1 MTAGLD
7 QFEKG
12 KKISHEDPLGAL
24 NYFQEAL
31 EFSLESADERFQ
43 MEILLELCVIHRTM
57 SNVKDGF
64 SCAAKVVELAQQLS
78 EEVSL
83 IKAYNY
89 LGIFCYYSGLYK
101 RALNYFYDGI
111 ERCKEW
117 QGDKIQVSFYTN
129 IGETYKALGSL
140 NQSLSYFERAYGL
153 ARTIGIRPYYTPIL
167 CNLGDVYMKKNDF
180 DMAMAYFNQAD
191 EYRSESVDKLYAAEL
206 EFKKGILRKHF
217 GEYEQAL
224 IFYNQAEANYR
235 KINHKFYLF
244 DVLIHKT
251 ELSPYV
257 NGLDCEVLLNEA
269 RRIAVEITSQTK
281 MATIEYKLHELA
293 IEKGDYKLALE
304 HFKEYHE
311 YAARADAQ
319 SLLSKLEIMNIEQT
333 LTFESER
340 ALDLQDFANMEIFSN
355 QDMEAYIQF
364 LHKDLQFKAYVDE
377 LTGLANRRKINEKLK
392 SLQKPCG
399 GKIHGLLLIDIDH
412 FKLVNDSEGHLYG
425 DRCLMR
431 VAKVIREWAFPYQLF
446 TGRYGGEEF
455 LCVIENIKS
464 EELVL
469 LAEEIRQSIEQEEIS
484 YQLDGEK
491 KILTVSVGCSIVEN
505 VDYGEVVRLL
515 DLADRSLY
523 MAKSAGRN
531 RIMVNNFSK

>member
-1 MTAGLD
+1 MTAGEELF
-7 QFEKG
+7 QKG
-12 KKISHEDPLGAL
+12 KKISQENPLGAL
-24 NYFQEAL
+24 NYLQDAL
-31 EFSLESADERFQ
+31 EVSMESENAQFELDV
-43 MEILLELCVIHRTM
+43 LLELCVIHRTM
-57 SNVKDGF
+57 SNVKEGF
-64 SCAAKVVELAQQLS
+64 SCAAKAVELAQQLAQ
-78 EEVSL
+78 EKSL

-101 RALNYFYDGI
+101 RALHYFYDGI
-111 ERCKEW
+111 ERSRDLK
-117 QGDKIQVSFYTN
+117 GDKILVSFYTN

-140 NQSLSYFERAYGL
+140 NQSMSYFERAYAL
-153 ARTIGIRPYYTPIL
+153 ARTLVLRPYYTPIL

-180 DMAMAYFNQAD
+180 DMALAYFKQAD

-206 EFKKGILRKHF
+206 EFKKGNLKKHF
-217 GEYEQAL
+217 GEYEEAL
-224 IFYNQAEANYR
+224 AFYNIAESKYR
-235 KINHKFYLF
+235 QINHKFYLF
-244 DVLIHKT
+244 DVLIQKS
-251 ELSPYV
+251 ELSAHLS
-257 NGLDCEVLLNEA
+257 GLDCETLLNEA

-281 MATIEYKLHELA
+281 MATIEFKLHELA
-293 IEKGDYKLALE
+293 ANQGDFKTALE

-319 SLLSKLEIMNIEQT
+319 SLLSKLEIMNIEQS
-333 LTFESER
+333 LNFESER

-392 SLQKPCG
+392 ALLKPG
-399 GKIHGLLLIDIDH
+399 NDKVHGLLLIDIDH

-431 VAKVIREWAFPYQLF
+431 VAKVIREWAYLYNLF

-455 LCVIENIKS
+455 LCVVENIKK
-464 EELVL
+464 EELVN
-469 LAEEIRQSIEQEEIS
+469 LAEEIRSSIEKEEIT
-484 YQLDGEK
+484 YALDGEV
-491 KILTVSVGCSIVEN
+491 KILTVSVGCSFIED
-505 VDYGEVVRLL
+505 VDYQEVVRLL

-531 RIMVNNFSK
+531 RIMINHYN